1 MVSVDSKLIFSERN
15 DECELAFHLLT
26 TADRVAFLK
35 LFLMGMIIL
44 KYFVFVRRGGSFRQ
58 SKKIVIFSTISRMH
72 LVISWL
78 HKGYARNY
86 FLNLT
91 FFLDRCNLYLI
102 CCFFLQLVNV
112 NTSTI
117 KL

>member
-35 LFLMGMIIL
+35 LFLMSMIIL
-44 KYFVFVRRGGSFRQ
+44 KYFVFVRKGGSFRQ
-58 SKKIVIFSTISRMH
+58 SKKIVIFSTISRMY

-78 HKGYARNY
+78 QKGYAR
-86 FLNLT
+86 
-91 FFLDRCNLYLI
+91 
-102 CCFFLQLVNV
+102 
-112 NTSTI
+112 
-117 KL
+117 KLFSQFNIFS